1 MEVQRRQRKQNSQN
15 GYQVCM
21 FKNIKDVQQLLVI
34 KPKRYILLHSNRATH
49 LQCDSLLFRGR
60 FLRPKS
66 EIAKTRSH
74 EGRMEMR
81 PRLVFSRSP
90 RAVCKNK

>member
-60 FLRPKS
+60 FFKAEIRNS
-66 EIAKTRSH
+66 EDALARGEIGDEASS
-74 EGRMEMR
+74 
-81 PRLVFSRSP
+81 RLLTFPSRGL
-90 RAVCKNK
+90 